1 MFVVK
6 VLAVV
11 KILVFVQKKLIKK
24 ETSSIGI
31 TTLNSFAM
39 NAPLK
44 SEPRPELPCC
54 HITAPNKA
62 SDIFNVIHLFVF
74 PSLEASSHGVCSICS
89 ETAPFP
95 LIDRCAEHILNT
107 CRYRRES
114 NMLKGAREQTAVRLQ
129 QCFPRRLAVNE
140 EDNKGGCLTRQCC
153 CQTHDVCAS
162 RVWRNGLK
170 LC

>member
-1 MFVVK
+1 M
-6 VLAVV
+6 V
-11 KILVFVQKKLIKK
+11 KILLFVLHRYYNTQY
-24 ETSSIGI
+24 
-31 TTLNSFAM
+31 NSFAI

-44 SEPRPELPCC
+44 KRTSARAACC
-54 HITAPNKA
+54 HITAHNTA

-89 ETAPFP
+89 ETALFP

-129 QCFPRRLAVNE
+129 QCFPRSLAVNE
-140 EDNKGGCLTRQCC
+140 EDNKGGCLTRQYC

-162 RVWRNGLK
+162 RVWKNGLK
-170 LC
+170 IC